1 MYAAVDG
8 NKNPAPVNGHPP
20 ENQHDKRWKIQHLSR
35 CISYFSHGYFSNVI
49 LVFRGVHRSSYYF
62 AGQQDILRWGSFNG
76 AREFENTVEFTACN
90 NRDLLKRQVGLFPSR
105 RFFSP
110 FFLDVFDEG
119 YDPSC
124 KFF

>member
-62 AGQQDILRWGSFNG
+62 AGKQDIRSSKNRRVHSLQQPGLSNG
-76 AREFENTVEFTACN
+76 RSVCFHHDVFSA
-90 NRDLLKRQVGLFPSR
+90 
-105 RFFSP
+105 RFFRC
-110 FFLDVFDEG
+110 V
-119 YDPSC
+119 
-124 KFF
+124 